1 MTAIATYTVHI
12 FQVFMEHAATTDIR
26 DMMDM
31 VGEVRGFRL
40 KYFGVNG
47 VKINNTQQFGLS

>member
-1 MTAIATYTVHI
+1 
-12 FQVFMEHAATTDIR
+12 MEHAATTDIR